1 MTCITPRR
9 SKYSRQ
15 QKKSLNKSK
24 TKRNKSESIKNIGL
38 ALCKFQA
45 TIGKVSKEANNPFF
59 KSKYAS
65 LANILDTIQK
75 PLSECGLAFAQLPDD
90 DALTT
95 ILIHSESGEWLQAS
109 YKMPVAKQN
118 DPQAMGSA
126 ITYARRYA
134 LGAILG
140 LNIDDDDDAEKAMG
154 RQSVAK
160 RDELTPKHVN
170 WQRAVEHLKT
180 GGLMTDI
187 TNKYEVSAVN
197 QKLLIGEK

>member
-1 MTCITPRR
+1 M
-9 SKYSRQ
+9 
-15 QKKSLNKSK
+15 
-24 TKRNKSESIKNIGL
+24 NKSESIKNIGL

-75 PLSECGLAFAQLPDD
+75 PLSDCGLAFAQLPDD

-95 ILIHSESGEWLQAS
+95 LLIHSESGEWIEAS

>member
-1 MTCITPRR
+1 M
-9 SKYSRQ
+9 K
-15 QKKSLNKSK
+15 
-24 TKRNKSESIKNIGL
+24 KSESIKNLGL
-38 ALCKFQA
+38 ALCNFQA
-45 TIGKVSKEANNPFF
+45 SMGKVSKESSNPFF

-75 PLSECGLAFAQLPDD
+75 PLSEANLAFSQMPDEN
-90 DALTT
+90 ALTT
-95 ILIHSESGEWLQAS
+95 ILIHSESGEWIESS
-109 YKMPVAKQN
+109 YVMPVAKQN

-140 LNIDDDDDAEKAMG
+140 LNIDDDDDGEKAMG
-154 RQSVAK
+154 RTSTPK
-160 RDELTPKHVN
+160 REEMTPKHSN
-170 WQRAVEHLKT
+170 WAKAVEHLKT